1 MNNDPIKRE
10 SQSCYHRQHRHRQ
23 AARLACGHIP
33 LHCHLL
39 RKLGTTRYQEFCY
52 RGPLLTRLAKY
63 HHQILDIKC
72 RNISTLHHE
81 DSTHK
86 TTSNEPH
93 ISSFSQILFAP
104 SRPNA
109 ELEVV
114 VSLAGRRRAER
125 DKCVIENQTC

>member
-33 LHCHLL
+33 LLCHLL
-39 RKLGTTRYQEFCY
+39 RKLGTTRYQEFY
-52 RGPLLTRLAKY
+52 YRHRGPLLTRLAKY

-72 RNISTLHHE
+72 RNTL
-81 DSTHK
+81 TK
-86 TTSNEPH
+86 TQLTKPLLMSPH